1 MVNNEIRDKF
11 KKLYLEKFGIELTDE
26 EATLMSTDLVNLVKV
41 LLRNTHKPTSVLPV
55 HNESPQNE
63 TFGIQHY

>member
-41 LLRNTHKPTSVLPV
+41 LLKNTHNQGSVLPV
-55 HNESPQNE
+55 HDESPQHE